1 MNDPLD
7 EQRRAILRR
16 LGAATLYEAQG
27 QIGAMDSGIK
37 PVDPSS
43 FLAGRA
49 LTVDTPPGDNL
60 SIHHAVASARAGDV
74 LVVDAKGY
82 REAGAWGDVLTLAA
96 QCAGIAG
103 LVIDGGVRDVDSIV
117 EMGFPAFC
125 RAVSIKGTT
134 KNRPGVVGAPIRCG
148 GTPVHPGD
156 VIIGDRDG
164 VVVIPGDRLT
174 AAIDAGIE
182 RERKEDGMRAA
193 LESGL
198 LTLDLLGLR

>member
-1 MNDPLD
+1 MTTQVKVDGDFADVDHWTLEHTFPATMESAALTFPSLWLD
-7 EQRRAILRR
+7 R
-16 LGAATLYEAQG
+16 
-27 QIGAMDSGIK
+27 IK
-37 PVDPSS
+37 HE
-43 FLAGRA
+43 GRA
-49 LTVDTPPGDNL
+49 GGTASVPDVTTAGTRYANRTDHNV
-60 SIHHAVASARAGDV
+60 SAGVAVTN
-74 LVVDAKGY
+74 KY
-82 REAGAWGDVLTLAA
+82 RLHRLTLAA

-134 KNRPGVVGAPIRCG
+134 KNRPGVVGAPISCG

-193 LESGL
+193 LESGM